1 MKTRHIVGDLVLLVV
16 LAIALLT
23 APAFGQEPEKIV
35 LTVTRQQ
42 LSLIGRGVM
51 ELPYKDA
58 VGVMN
63 DLQQQLTAHDAAMA
77 AKAKRDQEP
86 APVKDQDRVESA
98 K

>member
-1 MKTRHIVGDLVLLVV
+1 MKVRMAIDLVLVGALVAVV
-16 LAIALLT
+16 LL

-63 DLQQQLTAHDAAMA
+63 DLQQQLTAHDAAVA
-77 AKAKRDQEP
+77 AKVKRDQEP
-86 APVKDQDRVESA
+86 APAKDQDRV